1 MIGFSGTPFRPDSS
15 DEVTTSIAASLAG
28 RRHRLEQ
35 SPSHQGRT
43 FMITCHQGLK
53 RAFPAG
59 NY

>member
-35 SPSHQGRT
+35 SPH
-43 FMITCHQGLK
+43 IKEGLS
-53 RAFPAG
+53 
-59 NY
+59 